1 MKYLKK
7 YESSKFSDIAID
19 IESIFLELRDRNIK
33 VEVRITS
40 LYNAKFVPIK
50 DDGVTVTIIS
60 PDKMKLSDIM
70 YNYIYTS
77 IDYARAN
84 GIEFRAI
91 RFDSSIRNM
100 KDYFY
105 EFMMGEEPDISF
117 NRCWISFR

>member
-7 YESSKFSDIAID
+7 FESSKFSDISID
-19 IESIFLELRDRNIK
+19 IESIFLELRDINIK
-33 VEVRITS
+33 VEVRVTKS
-40 LYNAKFVPIK
+40 YNSEFIPGK

-60 PDKMKLSDIM
+60 PAKIKLSDIM